1 MLKNYI
7 KIAIRNF
14 AKSRFQSLSNILGL
28 AIGIAC
34 FLQIMSYVQYELS
47 YDMYHSNVDRIYRVA
62 LERSFPDTKTDYAIT
77 PAPLANALI
86 EELPEVELATC
97 INRNI
102 NVVVRYQDKH
112 FNEDRFIFTD
122 ANFFQVFTVPLIEGD
137 PGTVFTAP
145 NAIVITTAMAKKY
158 FGEDEPLGNI
168 LNIDR
173 FGDFIVTG
181 IVAEP
186 PGPAHFQ
193 YDFLASRSLQSQH
206 GSDDWLRPRT
216 YTYILVDKNTSAQ
229 ALEHKFPSI
238 TEKHL
243 STQVESYDQYLSEGN
258 AFRYF
263 LQPLKDIHLH
273 SNLTRELEP
282 NGSATYVYL
291 FSAIAI
297 FILLIACINF
307 INHTI
312 ARSLDRA
319 KEVGLRKVLGA
330 HRSQLTR
337 QFLTEAVLLGMLA
350 LVFALLLIKWPMN
363 YLSAFVGNQID
374 IDFFGKWWML
384 PTLLLLGL
392 LVGLVA
398 GTYPAFV
405 LSSFHPLP
413 ALRGLSTM
421 MLSSKKGKGFR
432 NSLVVFQFAIS
443 CALIIATVVVY
454 SQMQYMTNKRLGFDK
469 ENVIL
474 INRSWALGDNIEVFK
489 ARLQA
494 HSDIVSVSVAS
505 SAPGLGTG
513 HMLFFPENAT
523 DEEHQMQMLYADY
536 DFLPTLKIEVS
547 EGRNFSKG
555 FATDDQAII
564 INEAAV
570 EELGWDDPIGKNLVM
585 SYPQHQYT
593 YNVVGVMENFHFES
607 LHQRI
612 SPMAFVL
619 GGRGL
624 FAVRYSSEDHE
635 KLHAF
640 IEDSWKEIAPDQ
652 PYTFSYLDEELNSLY
667 QKEET
672 TKAVF
677 GLFSV
682 LAIFIACL
690 GLYGIAMYNVKKR
703 TKEIG
708 IRKVCGATQSNLV
721 GLLSRDFIKLVLVAN
736 VISWPIAWYF
746 MSKWLENFSYRIDI
760 HWWVF
765 ALAGV
770 LGLFIAIATVST
782 QVIRAA
788 LTNPVDSL
796 RYE

>member
-1 MLKNYI
+1 
-7 KIAIRNF
+7 
-14 AKSRFQSLSNILGL
+14 
-28 AIGIAC
+28 
-34 FLQIMSYVQYELS
+34 MSYVQYELS

-374 IDFFGKWWML
+374 ID
-384 PTLLLLGL
+384 
-392 LVGLVA
+392 
-398 GTYPAFV
+398 
-405 LSSFHPLP
+405 
-413 ALRGLSTM
+413 
-421 MLSSKKGKGFR
+421 
-432 NSLVVFQFAIS
+432 
-443 CALIIATVVVY
+443 
-454 SQMQYMTNKRLGFDK
+454 
-469 ENVIL
+469 
-474 INRSWALGDNIEVFK
+474 
-489 ARLQA
+489 
-494 HSDIVSVSVAS
+494 
-505 SAPGLGTG
+505 
-513 HMLFFPENAT
+513 
-523 DEEHQMQMLYADY
+523 
-536 DFLPTLKIEVS
+536 
-547 EGRNFSKG
+547 
-555 FATDDQAII
+555 
-564 INEAAV
+564 
-570 EELGWDDPIGKNLVM
+570 
-585 SYPQHQYT
+585 
-593 YNVVGVMENFHFES
+593 
-607 LHQRI
+607 
-612 SPMAFVL
+612 
-619 GGRGL
+619 
-624 FAVRYSSEDHE
+624 
-635 KLHAF
+635 
-640 IEDSWKEIAPDQ
+640 
-652 PYTFSYLDEELNSLY
+652 
-667 QKEET
+667 
-672 TKAVF
+672 
-677 GLFSV
+677 
-682 LAIFIACL
+682 
-690 GLYGIAMYNVKKR
+690 
-703 TKEIG
+703 
-708 IRKVCGATQSNLV
+708 
-721 GLLSRDFIKLVLVAN
+721 
-736 VISWPIAWYF
+736 
-746 MSKWLENFSYRIDI
+746 
-760 HWWVF
+760 
-765 ALAGV
+765 
-770 LGLFIAIATVST
+770 
-782 QVIRAA
+782 
-788 LTNPVDSL
+788 
-796 RYE
+796 